1 MERSGITSRMGME
14 VGQRRTILLRPVT
27 APLLTNTVTEYIAR
41 WMLSALVTER
51 RGSALFARR
60 CTLQAGKCAQRI
72 GTCAGTQ
79 PNLVDFFVAVALVVA
94 VMLDKIYLKMN
105 KLGQSLKWLFYLDID
120 VQLTYSFPCRSVERP
135 SYVMARFEEEVAH
148 DMACIRREAT
158 HEPNP

>member
-1 MERSGITSRMGME
+1 
-14 VGQRRTILLRPVT
+14 
-27 APLLTNTVTEYIAR
+27 
-41 WMLSALVTER
+41 
-51 RGSALFARR
+51 
-60 CTLQAGKCAQRI
+60 
-72 GTCAGTQ
+72 
-79 PNLVDFFVAVALVVA
+79 
-94 VMLDKIYLKMN
+94 MLDKIYLKMN